1 MKNKFMIRA
10 PRQEEAEAVY
20 QLVIACDIEDFGA
33 PDFDLQE
40 LLDLWSGF
48 DMNNNVWIVEN
59 EDHHLVGY
67 AFLEE
72 DSEDKLFSY
81 GFVLPS
87 ARGTGVGTLL
97 LEAIEERAQMLA
109 NSSGITKRLQ
119 NLIPTQRDDAQ
130 NLLRK
135 QGFDPVRFYKRMR
148 IKMEEAPSEPIL
160 PDGMI
165 ITNFVPNQ
173 DEKFVYDAYVEAF
186 ADHWDFAAPVYEAW
200 IEKTKL
206 PSFRPE
212 WWFLARNQQ
221 GDIVGVALARMNE
234 DTLYVNQIGVRR
246 SYRGRGLGLAL
257 LRQVLHTS
265 YAAGQPII
273 SLGVDAAN
281 LSGAYRLYEKV
292 GMRAI
297 HETTLCEKTIHA

>member
-20 QLVIACDIEDFGA
+20 QLVIACDIE
-33 PDFDLQE
+33 
-40 LLDLWSGF
+40 
-48 DMNNNVWIVEN
+48 
-59 EDHHLVGY
+59 
-67 AFLEE
+67 
-72 DSEDKLFSY
+72 
-81 GFVLPS
+81 
-87 ARGTGVGTLL
+87 
-97 LEAIEERAQMLA
+97 
-109 NSSGITKRLQ
+109 
-119 NLIPTQRDDAQ
+119 
-130 NLLRK
+130 
-135 QGFDPVRFYKRMR
+135 
-148 IKMEEAPSEPIL
+148 
-160 PDGMI
+160 
-165 ITNFVPNQ
+165 
-173 DEKFVYDAYVEAF
+173 
-186 ADHWDFAAPVYEAW
+186 
-200 IEKTKL
+200 
-206 PSFRPE
+206 
-212 WWFLARNQQ
+212 
-221 GDIVGVALARMNE
+221 ALARMNE